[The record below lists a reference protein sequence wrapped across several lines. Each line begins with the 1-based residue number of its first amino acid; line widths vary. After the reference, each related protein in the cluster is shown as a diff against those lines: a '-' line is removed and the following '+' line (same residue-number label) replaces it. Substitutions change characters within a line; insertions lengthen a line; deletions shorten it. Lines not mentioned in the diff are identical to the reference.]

1 MASAKKG
8 SLAAR
13 RDEAQTLA
21 RLLERFEG
29 CEHLVQHIQ
38 VQGVVHPATFLSI
51 ADDPGILQRA
61 QVKRKERLSHAQRPG
76 QVADAL
82 FAVPQAVDDLQA
94 RLIGQGMEATTDAL
108 PGLHVA
114 RYIKNT

>member
-29 CEHLVQHIQ
+29 CEHLVEHIQ

-51 ADDPGILQRA
+51 ADDPGILERA
-61 QVKRKERLSHAQRPG
+61 QVKRKERLPHSQRPG

-108 PGLHVA
+108 TGLHA
-114 RYIKNT
+114 PKYIK